1 MKYVDEYRSGETAKG
16 IAARIREEADPK
28 REYRFMEFCGGHTH
42 VLSRWGLGDILPE
55 SIRMIHGPGCPVC
68 VMPIGRIDMAM
79 NLALNEHV
87 ILCTY
92 ADAMRVPASKGR
104 SLFKCR
110 AEGGDVRMI
119 YSPMDAVKIAREN
132 PDRQVVFFA
141 IGFETT
147 TPPTAAAIL
156 AAKRLGLKN
165 FSVFCCHVLTPA
177 AMEHILLTAPDR
189 PDAPKLNGLV
199 GPAHV
204 STVIGWKP
212 YEHFARDWKI
222 PVVVCGFEPL
232 DMLYSILMLV
242 RQVNDGR
249 SEVENEF
256 IRAVTENGSRKAVEL
271 MAQVSE
277 RCQNPPSGF
286 ARNMLNLTPKSA
298 FQCRKSVWQT
308 IRPVNAA
315 PFCAVKKNPRT
326 AGSLVR
332 SARRRI
338 RLAPAWYLPKAPA
351 PRTTATAVTA
361 RLKFRKTPD
370 PAARQRRK
378 TFQAEKNNDS

>member
-16 IAARIREEADPK
+16 IATRIREEADPK

-165 FSVFCCHVLTPA
+165 FPFSA
-177 AMEHILLTAPDR
+177 ATC
-189 PDAPKLNGLV
+189 
-199 GPAHV
+199 
-204 STVIGWKP
+204 S
-212 YEHFARDWKI
+212 
-222 PVVVCGFEPL
+222 
-232 DMLYSILMLV
+232 
-242 RQVNDGR
+242 
-249 SEVENEF
+249 
-256 IRAVTENGSRKAVEL
+256 
-271 MAQVSE
+271 
-277 RCQNPPSGF
+277 
-286 ARNMLNLTPKSA
+286 
-298 FQCRKSVWQT
+298 
-308 IRPVNAA
+308 
-315 PFCAVKKNPRT
+315 
-326 AGSLVR
+326 
-332 SARRRI
+332 RRRRWSI
-338 RLAPAWYLPKAPA
+338 FSS
-351 PRTTATAVTA
+351 PRPIV
-361 RLKFRKTPD
+361 RM
-370 PAARQRRK
+370 RRSSMASWDRR
-378 TFQAEKNNDS
+378 TFPP